1 MNQKTKSS
9 LLRYTKGVTATTYSL
24 FVYHLSF
31 TTSDMT
37 ATDDMKNAISNMS
50 KKEFVDVI
58 MLISSYLADEDINL
72 SKTNVSSFSMFVA
85 ASIIWWFEDKL
96 LNQWNK

>member
-1 MNQKTKSS
+1 
-9 LLRYTKGVTATTYSL
+9 
-24 FVYHLSF
+24 
-31 TTSDMT
+31 MT

>member
-1 MNQKTKSS
+1 
-9 LLRYTKGVTATTYSL
+9 
-24 FVYHLSF
+24 
-31 TTSDMT
+31 
-37 ATDDMKNAISNMS
+37 MS

-58 MLISSYLADEDINL
+58 MLISSYLADEDIDL